1 MDYNKLLDMATDLA
15 YRQAMAGAETYRV
28 EECVNHIMAAYGLHA
43 EVFSIPTSL
52 IVNIETPEGESLTS
66 MRRIGFHGNDIDAV
80 EQYNSLSRRI
90 CSETPDPHIADQW
103 LKQADKSRKYYPFP
117 LYLLGHAMAALGFAY
132 FFGGSIADS
141 LCAAVCGILVG
152 LVNYFLN
159 KMKVNPFFTTIV
171 ASFLMSLTAYGASVF
186 GINADMAIIGALMLL
201 VPGLLFTNALRD
213 IIYGDTN
220 SGTNRTVQVFLTA
233 AAIALGTASAY
244 TIGQSLWGITT
255 FPQQA
260 YPAPLPQCIAAFVAC
275 TGFLFVFNVHGYG
288 SLLCAV
294 GGLFSWAVYC
304 VAEHFGAGAVLA
316 SFVAAVAAAGYAE
329 VMARVRKCPALPYLV
344 ISMLPMIPGAG
355 IYYTAKSL
363 VMNDMQGFGAHGRS
377 TLGVA
382 GAMAVGV
389 LLVST
394 LVRLW
399 TVWKNHKRI
408 KPGSI

>member
-1 MDYNKLLDMATDLA
+1 MDYNMLLDMATDLA

-90 CSETPDPHIADQW
+90 CSETPDPHIAEQW

-171 ASFLMSLTAYGASVF
+171 ASFLMSLTAYGASTF
-186 GINADMAIIGALMLL
+186 GINADMAIIGALMIL

-213 IIYGDTN
+213 IIFGDTN
-220 SGTNRTVQVFLTA
+220 SGTNRIVQVVLTA
-233 AAIALGTASAY
+233 AAIALGTATAY
-244 TIGQSLWGITT
+244 SFGQSFWGIAA
-255 FPQQA
+255 FPQQT
-260 YPAPLPQCIAAFVAC
+260 YPPALPQCIAAFIAC
-275 TGFLFVFNVHGYG
+275 TGFLFIFNVHGYG
-288 SLLCAV
+288 SLLCSL
-294 GGLFSWAVYC
+294 GGMVSWAVYC
-304 VAEHFGAGAVLA
+304 VAEHFGASAVLA
-316 SFVAAVAAAGYAE
+316 SFAAAIAASAYAE
-329 VMARVRKCPALPYLV
+329 VMARIRKCPALPYLV
-344 ISMLPMIPGAG
+344 ISLLPMIPGSG
-355 IYYTAKSL
+355 IYYTANYL
-363 VMNDMQGFGAHGRS
+363 VLNDMKNFGIFGRS
-377 TLGVA
+377 TVAIA
-382 GAMAVGV
+382 GAMAVGI

-399 TVWKNHKRI
+399 NVWRKHKKMR
-408 KPGSI
+408 PGS